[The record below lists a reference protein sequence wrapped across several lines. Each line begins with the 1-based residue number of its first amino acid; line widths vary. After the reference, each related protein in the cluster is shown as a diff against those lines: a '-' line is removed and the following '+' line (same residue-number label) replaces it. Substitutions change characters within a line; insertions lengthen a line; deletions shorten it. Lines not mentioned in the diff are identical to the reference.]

1 MDRLR
6 RLAGRVLDR
15 TGAAARADARYVARG
30 VAWLSAA
37 QAVTSL
43 CALGASIAF
52 AHFMPKETFGTY
64 RYVLSLAGLFSA
76 VSLTGLP
83 TALAAAAAR
92 GHDGALRQAAALA
105 LRWSL
110 PAGAAAAL
118 CGAYYLAH
126 GNGTLGWSL
135 VTLGAAQ
142 PLVDASATAFAFI
155 SGKKLFRARAAFTLV
170 QTLAYTGALVAA
182 VAMTGEA
189 LPAIIAGA
197 AGSLAGYAGLYR
209 YARAR
214 YAAPDAAGDAQ
225 LGSYAKHLSLMN
237 VLGTVSGQIDK
248 VLLFQFL
255 GPAQVALWSFAQAPV
270 SHLRQISKIMG
281 GVILPKVA
289 NAELGHVRRTALPRA
304 LAIFA
309 VSVAAFGAYWFA
321 APYLYAVLFPGY
333 QDAVLAS
340 RIFALAVLTTPFV
353 LFKQTL
359 IGHRRTRELY
369 VASTVQPIVK
379 IALVAGAMPWGVTG
393 VAAASAAA
401 EFVNLALSAALFE
414 RATRGN

>member
-1 MDRLR
+1 VLGVAAELR
-6 RLAGRVLDR
+6 VTRRVR
-15 TGAAARADARYVARG
+15 GGVAR
-30 VAWLSAA
+30 
-37 QAVTSL
+37 
-43 CALGASIAF
+43 
-52 AHFMPKETFGTY
+52 
-64 RYVLSLAGLFSA
+64 
-76 VSLTGLP
+76 
-83 TALAAAAAR
+83 
-92 GHDGALRQAAALA
+92 
-105 LRWSL
+105 
-110 PAGAAAAL
+110 
-118 CGAYYLAH
+118 
-126 GNGTLGWSL
+126 
-135 VTLGAAQ
+135 
-142 PLVDASATAFAFI
+142 
-155 SGKKLFRARAAFTLV
+155 
-170 QTLAYTGALVAA
+170 
-182 VAMTGEA
+182 
-189 LPAIIAGA
+189 AGA